1 MNESKSQLATSFEHN
16 HMVVVN
22 LSISMNESKSQ
33 LHTPFLQGIE
43 SCSKSQ
49 YFNE

>member
-1 MNESKSQLATSFEHN
+1 MNESKSQLTGISEQSAT
-16 HMVVVN
+16 VVVN

-33 LHTPFLQGIE
+33 LAAMSPPEFLR
-43 SCSKSQ
+43 CSKSQ

>member
-1 MNESKSQLATSFEHN
+1 MNESKSQPIMIAPPNFA
-16 HMVVVN
+16 VVVN

-33 LHTPFLQGIE
+33 LLPRCFNPRL

>member
-1 MNESKSQLATSFEHN
+1 MKANHN
-16 HMVVVN
+16 ITKLVDGITIVVVN

-33 LHTPFLQGIE
+33 PT
-43 SCSKSQ
+43 SDNCTDARRCSKSQ